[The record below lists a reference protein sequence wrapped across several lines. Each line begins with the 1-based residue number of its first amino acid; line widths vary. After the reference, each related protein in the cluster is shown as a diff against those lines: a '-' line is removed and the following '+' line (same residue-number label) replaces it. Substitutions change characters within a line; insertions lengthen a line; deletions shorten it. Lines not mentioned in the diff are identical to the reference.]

1 MKGGLPLVMLSVG
14 RTIRWAGGVEK
25 YIEQLTAVQPEH
37 RFHEMAQWV
46 VTDRGQQC
54 NHTGQPTLRH
64 T

>member
-25 YIEQLTAVQPEH
+25 YIEQLTVVQPEH

-46 VTDRGQQC
+46 VTDRGQ
-54 NHTGQPTLRH
+54 
-64 T
+64 